1 MLANLVHIS
10 SLNRMGRE
18 GGRPNINLPI
28 CCDEKFPFIDGL
40 VFFLHNPGGVPHT
53 VFFFCIRNKT

>member
-40 VFFLHNPGGVPHT
+40 VFFFTTLGEFPT
-53 VFFFCIRNKT
+53 LFFFYIRNKT